1 MAPTLNLIQTLG
13 NSMVLAARK
22 LPMSQKREDSDY
34 HDHDQQLRSP
44 STPCNSR
51 FCVSN
56 IVSLPLSPVLPSLV
70 RPRSK
75 EILTSKYRR
84 QLKVAAWLISIFIIT
99 YHSLHEAKHF
109 TTVTGWAALRGS
121 KDEAVRGAYRPDF
134 PSPVILNI
142 HGQLKWTIS
151 IKPGE
156 AFPLAPRQYAEICNQ
171 SIQTAEDV
179 ANLHGHL
186 YLPSII
192 PTKSGNI
199 DPNFIDVREVMEL
212 GIFPDSP
219 KKLKPSDEFPLREGV
234 DELTRL
240 PVCNKTMTYLLES
253 SDAGLGSTL
262 MMLWTAYGLARE
274 EGRDF
279 FVDDSRWAYGRYT
292 QMFQP
297 PPKPPCKLPP
307 YYEILPYPAHTR
319 HLVLSAATATYTFE
333 AFSPDLEGLRQK
345 DSLHLQRRIFSLAR
359 IGYEALFHLTTQDQA
374 YVDDR
379 VKFFKEDI
387 AILGPE
393 NLNATVI
400 GIHVRHGDRRPLESP
415 YKDSY
420 IPLYRYVDKAE
431 DSARSIFHRQSIDIE
446 SSDTALNKSIII
458 LASDDP
464 DVYLSEEFEQ
474 AFRAQEKVNLAS
486 RPASKTA
493 SQQPAIHKFV
503 GASVG
508 WEGGFFA
515 SMFWNLGKRLSRL
528 PREETE
534 VHEVQHLVSAES
546 LKLRELVARTYLM
559 DSAVLGKASDK
570 IICTVSCMSCR
581 LLGIMMGW
589 EKAIDQRGWVNID
602 GESGWIGMNW

>member
-22 LPMSQKREDSDY
+22 SPMSQKREDSDY
-34 HDHDQQLRSP
+34 HEHNQQLRSP
-44 STPCNSR
+44 SMPCNSR
-51 FCVSN
+51 ICVSHV
-56 IVSLPLSPVLPSLV
+56 VSSPLSPVLPSLI

-75 EILTSKYRR
+75 EIMTSRYRR

-99 YHSLHEAKHF
+99 YHSLHESKHF
-109 TTVTGWAALRGS
+109 TTATGWAALRRS
-121 KDEAVRGAYRPDF
+121 KDETVRGAYRPEF
-134 PSPVILNI
+134 PSPVIVNI

-151 IKPGE
+151 ITPGE
-156 AFPLAPRQYAEICNQ
+156 AFPLASRQYAEICNKSLQ
-171 SIQTAEDV
+171 MAEDV
-179 ANLHGHL
+179 ANLHGRLH
-186 YLPSII
+186 LPSVI
-192 PTKSGNI
+192 PKKSGNI

-212 GIFPDSP
+212 GIFSDPP
-219 KKLKPSDEFPLREGV
+219 KKLKISNEFPLREEV
-234 DELTRL
+234 DEPTRL
-240 PVCNKTMTYLLES
+240 PVCNKTLTYLLES

-274 EGRDF
+274 QGRDF

-307 YYEILPYPAHTR
+307 YYEILPCPANTR
-319 HLVLSAATATYTFE
+319 HLILSAATATYAFE
-333 AFSPDLEGLRQK
+333 AFSPNLEGLRQK
-345 DSLHLQRRIFSLAR
+345 DSLRRQRRIFSLAR

-379 VKFFKEDI
+379 VKSFREDI
-387 AILGPE
+387 ATPGREHFNGI
-393 NLNATVI
+393 VI
-400 GIHVRHGDRRPLESP
+400 GIHVRHGDRRPLEFS
-415 YKDSY
+415 YEDSY
-420 IPLYRYVDKAE
+420 IPLYRYIYKAE
-431 DSARSIFHRQSIDIE
+431 DLARRNIFRRNIYTE

-474 AFRAQEKVNLAS
+474 AFRAQEKINLAS
-486 RPASKTA
+486 RPVSKIA

-515 SMFWNLGKRLSRL
+515 SMFWNLGKGPGGL
-528 PREETE
+528 PQEETQA
-534 VHEVQHLVSAES
+534 QHSVSAES

-559 DSAVLGKASDK
+559 DLAVLGKASDQ

-589 EKAIDQRGWVNID
+589 EKAVDKRGWENID
-602 GESGWIGMNW
+602 GESGWMGMNW